1 MIIRY
6 KLSANSKIKASGKR
20 TLMEALPTEWE
31 YTADVAGWIN
41 QILTKNPRLPFSEA
55 KCERR
60 TVGSQ
65 KRRDIT
71 LLDKNKVVA
80 LTGEV
85 KLPYKPDGGS
95 PYNEAVV
102 QDARKKAKRAKA
114 ERSERIRNAKGRKAI
129 PRDWFNSSLGRLEP
143 LPT

>member
-1 MIIRY
+1 
-6 KLSANSKIKASGKR
+6 
-20 TLMEALPTEWE
+20 MEAPVTEWE
-31 YTADVAGWIN
+31 YTADVAGCIN
-41 QILTKNPRLPFSEA
+41 QILEKDSRLPFSKA

-71 LLDKNKVVA
+71 LYDRDKRVV

-85 KLPYKPDGGS
+85 KLPYRSAGGS

-102 QDARKKAKRAKA
+102 QDARKKAQRAK
-114 ERSERIRNAKGRKAI
+114 SDYFFTWNVNACSGKHSR
-129 PRDWFNSSLGRLEP
+129 
-143 LPT
+143 